1 MKFLVLMLKNVGRN
15 LLRSILTALGTMI
28 LVFVVTLVWSILAF
42 LDEATAEKSQNF
54 KVIITERWQIPSRM
68 PVAYARTLETGAVTK
83 PDDIKPMDSMTWQ
96 FYGGTLDPANMTRE
110 NNLFA
115 IAMDPGKILTMMD
128 ELDQLSP
135 EEAAPM
141 REAVEKMQA
150 NRQGIIL
157 GQDRLKAINKRI
169 GDRFQLTSLNYKG
182 IDLDFE
188 VVGTFPDGRYNNSAI
203 MHRDYL
209 NNAMDAWPQT
219 HNGQQHPM
227 MQKSLNL
234 VWLKVPS
241 REELSRLSKQIES
254 SPLYTSPS
262 VKVETASSGV
272 ANFLEAYRDLL
283 WGMRWL
289 LAPAILATLSLVI
302 SNAISISVRERRME
316 LAVLKVLGFKPRQI
330 LFLVLGEAL
339 LIGTLSG
346 VASALLT
353 YFGINNG
360 LGGIKFPIAFFAAF
374 MIPADALWWGP
385 AVGILTAFLGSI
397 FPAWSARKVKVS
409 DVFAKVA

>member
-83 PDDIKPMDSMTWQ
+83 SDDIKPMDSMTWQ

-141 REAVEKMQA
+141 REAVEKMQS

-169 GDRFQLTSLNYKG
+169 GDRFKLTSLNYKG

-227 MQKSLNL
+227 LQKSLNL

-241 REELSRLSKQIES
+241 REELSRLSKQIET

-316 LAVLKVLGFKPRQI
+316 LAVLKVLGFRPRQI

-397 FPAWSARKVKVS
+397 VPAWSARKVKVS

>member
-1 MKFLVLMLKNVGRN
+1 
-15 LLRSILTALGTMI
+15 
-28 LVFVVTLVWSILAF
+28 
-42 LDEATAEKSQNF
+42 
-54 KVIITERWQIPSRM
+54 
-68 PVAYARTLETGAVTK
+68 
-83 PDDIKPMDSMTWQ
+83 
-96 FYGGTLDPANMTRE
+96 MTRE

-141 REAVEKMQA
+141 REAVEKMQS

-169 GDRFQLTSLNYKG
+169 GDRFKLTSLNYKG

-241 REELSRLSKQIES
+241 REELSRLSKQIET

-316 LAVLKVLGFKPRQI
+316 LAVLKVLGFRPRQI

-397 FPAWSARKVKVS
+397 VPAWSARKVKVS